1 MTWRNPQPAETSVS
15 GYNLFQRLNTNQSG
29 EIDPT
34 GENIV
39 EKYYNPSTIDII
51 YRDFIPPVFR
61 YLFTS
66 TSQDSNR
73 IINAVD
79 PEKDVTETLS
89 THDGFLGNQDIIMT
103 WNNKDDWFVFRG
115 GRLFHSEDGGDSW
128 TQSVVIGDKLVHSI
142 PAVLNNVPYFVD
154 RGFNKVY
161 KWVDGEFVETAGQP
175 NTSNISLANFEST
188 NNITLRSI
196 FVDDGK
202 LYAVGLGDAFGDP
215 KNSPVLYM
223 SDNEGA
229 TWTRTRVFVIED
241 VVGNFYQF
249 ENTEG
254 GRLFNFKRLANRF
267 FITGDSNNEESN
279 YLLPA
284 FSGSLDTVDTVT
296 SYMILDDN
304 ILNQPINPA
313 TGTSGVYINHFYND
327 KIIVQGAGGDTDYKP
342 VLKVVE
348 ATGETDYSATLLA
361 LYDGADLEWEA
372 LYCAFKNDTTIIFS
386 FNVYDDNTDE
396 DIYESHELN
405 LTTSALTKLSDD
417 ASLFKYYQ
425 IQS

>member
-1 MTWRNPQPAETSVS
+1 MTWRNPQPESTPIS
-15 GYNLFQRLNTNQSG
+15 GYQLFQRLNTNQSG

-39 EKYYNPSTIDII
+39 EKYYNPSTISIL
-51 YRDFIPPVFR
+51 YRDFIPPVFK
-61 YLFTS
+61 YLFTEGS
-66 TSQDSNR
+66 SGGDFHR

-89 THDGFLGNQDIIMT
+89 AHSGTGSNSDIRMA
-103 WNNKDDWFVFRG
+103 WNNGDDWFVDRVS
-115 GRLFHSEDGGDSW
+115 RYFHSEDGGDSW
-128 TQSVVIGDKLVHSI
+128 TQEAIFGTKLSHSI
-142 PAVLNNVPYFVD
+142 PAILNNTLYFVD

-202 LYAVGLGDAFGDP
+202 LYAVGLGDAFGEL

-249 ENTEG
+249 ENWEG
-254 GRLFNFKRLANRF
+254 GRLFNFKRLGNRF

-279 YLLPA
+279 YLLPT
-284 FSGSLDTVDTVT
+284 FSGSLDNVDTTT

-304 ILNQPINPA
+304 IFNQETNYNNTFFQYKI
-313 TGTSGVYINHFYND
+313 TVHGFTTS
-327 KIIVQGAGGDTDYKP
+327 YKP
-342 VLKVVE
+342 VLKVIE
-348 ATGETDYSATLLA
+348 ATGETDYSSTLLA
-361 LYDGADLEWEA
+361 LYDGPDLEWEA
-372 LYCAFKNDTTIIFS
+372 LYVAFKDEDTIIVS
-386 FNVYDDNTDE
+386 FAVWDSNAGT
-396 DIYESHELN
+396 DIYETHELN

-417 ASLFKYYQ
+417 SELKKYYQ
-425 IQS
+425 IH